1 MVGNTAD
8 NTHFDESLLSKLD
21 QALAKLEDA
30 FSFLAAVIILG
41 LMLFGTLNALGRK
54 GPKVLTSIF
63 EYLNIPISLHS
74 VPIWGYTDLVQLFM
88 VAFSFLAIAAMQRVG
103 GHIRMELLVRRM
115 KNRTLW
121 VSEFIGV
128 LVALFVMCVL
138 LYYSST
144 AFGRAFELGDSTIA
158 EEIATWPSKLWVPIA
173 FAVLVA
179 RLVLQCWGYL
189 RLIVHPNAIPIAVP
203 LIHSEVEI
211 ADKEIQD
218 ALGSGQAEDR
228 MLKD

>member
-1 MVGNTAD
+1 
-8 NTHFDESLLSKLD
+8 
-21 QALAKLEDA
+21 
-30 FSFLAAVIILG
+30 
-41 LMLFGTLNALGRK
+41 
-54 GPKVLTSIF
+54 
-63 EYLNIPISLHS
+63 
-74 VPIWGYTDLVQLFM
+74 M

-103 GHIRMELLVRRM
+103 GHIRMELFVRNM
-115 KNRTLW
+115 KHRTLW
-121 VSEFIGV
+121 VSEFVGV
-128 LVALFVMCVL
+128 LVALFIMCVL

-144 AFGRAFELGDSTIA
+144 AFVRAFELGDSTIA
-158 EEIATWPSKLWVPIA
+158 EEISTWPSKLWVPVA
-173 FAVLVA
+173 FTVLVA